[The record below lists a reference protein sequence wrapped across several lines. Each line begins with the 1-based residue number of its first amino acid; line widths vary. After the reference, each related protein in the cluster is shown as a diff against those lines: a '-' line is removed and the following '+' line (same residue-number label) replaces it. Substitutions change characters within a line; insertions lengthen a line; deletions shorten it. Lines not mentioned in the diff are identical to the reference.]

1 MNDNRKRRPLTAKER
16 KSLDKQRKNAA
27 KQAEKYHK
35 EKAKQDKKA
44 KKSPNTKKGQ
54 QKKASKSKIQ
64 EAFIK
69 QKEEQAAQR
78 PAENMSREEKF
89 RRKGKAKIK
98 DLKPKDYED
107 GYYVDEF
114 GEKQKQEKRA
124 RQIRAQERE
133 VIRRRKK
140 SLTSTQIKRRRI
152 ALYSSIFAAVVAIG
166 VILSLTVLFKTEK
179 IEVVGDK
186 YYSKEQ
192 IIAFSGVDYQENI
205 FIGAMYNTSEKVVEN
220 LSYIESVSVSF
231 NIPDT
236 ITITV
241 VDATPSYVI
250 PNGKSFLLIS
260 SKGRI
265 LEEIT
270 ENTDKLPLLTCG
282 EVKTTEVGKYVAFND
297 ANVPDILS
305 DVSQCLIDNKIKNI
319 TAFDVSDT
327 ANIKLVYDGKI
338 TINI

>member
-1 MNDNRKRRPLTAKER
+1 MIQKGGFALNDNRKRRPLTAKER

-98 DLKPKDYED
+98 ALKPKDYED

-133 VIRRRKK
+133 VIRRRKNP
-140 SLTSTQIKRRRI
+140 LQAHRLNAEELHCTVQFLRRLLQS
-152 ALYSSIFAAVVAIG
+152 ALF
-166 VILSLTVLFKTEK
+166 
-179 IEVVGDK
+179 
-186 YYSKEQ
+186 
-192 IIAFSGVDYQENI
+192 
-205 FIGAMYNTSEKVVEN
+205 
-220 LSYIESVSVSF
+220 
-231 NIPDT
+231 
-236 ITITV
+236 
-241 VDATPSYVI
+241 
-250 PNGKSFLLIS
+250 
-260 SKGRI
+260 
-265 LEEIT
+265 
-270 ENTDKLPLLTCG
+270 
-282 EVKTTEVGKYVAFND
+282 
-297 ANVPDILS
+297 
-305 DVSQCLIDNKIKNI
+305 
-319 TAFDVSDT
+319 
-327 ANIKLVYDGKI
+327 
-338 TINI
+338 

>member
-35 EKAKQDKKA
+35 EKAKQDKK
-44 KKSPNTKKGQ
+44 
-54 QKKASKSKIQ
+54 SKIK

-186 YYSKEQ
+186 YYSKEHR
-192 IIAFSGVDYQENI
+192 ER
-205 FIGAMYNTSEKVVEN
+205 KC
-220 LSYIESVSVSF
+220 
-231 NIPDT
+231 
-236 ITITV
+236 
-241 VDATPSYVI
+241 
-250 PNGKSFLLIS
+250 
-260 SKGRI
+260 
-265 LEEIT
+265 
-270 ENTDKLPLLTCG
+270 KL
-282 EVKTTEVGKYVAFND
+282 
-297 ANVPDILS
+297 
-305 DVSQCLIDNKIKNI
+305 
-319 TAFDVSDT
+319 
-327 ANIKLVYDGKI
+327 
-338 TINI
+338 